1 MYLDI
6 IKYKSNDSDMFV
18 IPDHVHDDEIQ
29 QHDEYMHVLLSVA
42 ISTLIIT
49 YYM

>member
-6 IKYKSNDSDMFV
+6 IKFKSKHVDMFV
-18 IPDHVHDDEIQ
+18 IPDHIPDDEIQ
-29 QHDEYMHVLLSVA
+29 QHDEYMHVLISIA
-42 ISTLIIT
+42 ISTLVIT